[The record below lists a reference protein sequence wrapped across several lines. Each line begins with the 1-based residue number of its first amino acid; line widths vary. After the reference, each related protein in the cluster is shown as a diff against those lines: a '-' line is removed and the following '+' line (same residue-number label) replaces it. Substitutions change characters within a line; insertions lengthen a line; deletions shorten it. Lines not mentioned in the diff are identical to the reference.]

1 MGLTWVYRIPSWYGD
16 EPTAS
21 EDGRIRISQAPG
33 PLLRLSWSNFKRL
46 VGFLERSV
54 YVLDRLHTVAVELFR
69 SCLEFMLSLLEM
81 PDGRLDPGMVVLGRR
96 TCCRDWRRCGRGC
109 SGGLRRP
116 RLGVKDQGQRNR
128 YHYCQS

>member
-1 MGLTWVYRIPSWYGD
+1 MGPTRVSRIPSWFRD
-16 EPTAS
+16 EPAII
-21 EDGRIRISQAPG
+21 EDFQARAGQQPG
-33 PLLRLSWSNFKRL
+33 PFLGQLWSHFKRL

-54 YVLDRLHTVAVELFR
+54 YVLDRLHAVAAELFR

-96 TCCRDWRRCGRGC
+96 TCRRDWRRGGRDC

-116 RLGVKDQGQRNR
+116 RLGVKDQG
-128 YHYCQS
+128 